1 MFAKKLVLC
10 AILAWM
16 GTSRFMYRNEHEFIR
31 NRKTAPKRCEHVT
44 YTVPLAQESYQR
56 RKERDEKTVVALCS
70 HSMTDSTDGQEA
82 KNITAVDTEY
92 EGIVAGVQNFTTQ
105 SFDGYTCGYEYLS
118 TEIEEVQY
126 LRGDPFGIKF

>member
-1 MFAKKLVLC
+1 MFAKKFVIF

-16 GTSRFMYRNEHEFIR
+16 GTSRFMYRNELEFIQ
-31 NRKTAPKRCEHVT
+31 NRKTAPKKCEHVT

-56 RKERDEKTVVALCS
+56 RKERDEKTVMALCS
-70 HSMTDSTDGQEA
+70 HSMTDSTDDQEA
-82 KNITAVDTEY
+82 KNITTVDTEY

-118 TEIEEVQY
+118 NEMEEVQY